1 MKIVVT
7 GATGYVG
14 APLVAALIADGHEVV
29 ALSRDRVR
37 AAEKLPGAMVVEGDL
52 EAAGPWQESIAGAG
66 AVVHLAGELIAGKR
80 WDARQKQ
87 IIRDSRVEST
97 ARIVDAIAALPAD
110 ARPGALICANGVDY
124 YPLAPRGKKGS
135 FDLGDDDIT
144 EADPPGDSFLA
155 RVCRDWES
163 EAARAEPLGVRV
175 VVMRT
180 GLILGPGSAALTK
193 MSTPFKFLVGG
204 RIGSGGQWFSWIHRD
219 DAVAAYRA
227 AVTDDRFAGPI
238 NLVAPDLIRQR
249 DFAAALGAALHRPS
263 AIPTPAF
270 AVRLAAG
277 EMADYILEGRKVVP
291 TVLTALGFAFSRPT
305 IADALRGS
313 FE

>member
-14 APLVAALIADGHEVV
+14 QPLVAALIADGHDVV
-29 ALSRDRVR
+29 ALSRDRGR
-37 AAEKLPGAMVVEGDL
+37 AAARLPGATIVEANL
-52 EAAGPWQESIAGAG
+52 EDAGPWQASIAGTNAI
-66 AVVHLAGELIAGKR
+66 VHLAGELIAGKR

-87 IIRDSRVEST
+87 IIRDSRVETT
-97 ARIVDAIAALPAD
+97 AQIVDAIEAAPA
-110 ARPGALICANGVDY
+110 AERPGVLVAASGIDY
-124 YPLAPRGKKGS
+124 YPFAPRGKKGS

-155 RVCRDWES
+155 RVCRDWEA
-163 EAARAEPLGVRV
+163 EALHAESLGVRV

-180 GLILGPGSAALTK
+180 GLILGPDSAALTK
-193 MSTPFKFLVGG
+193 MIAPFKLMLGG
-204 RIGSGGQWFSWIHRD
+204 RIGSGKQWFSWIHRD

-227 AVTDDRFAGPI
+227 AITDARYRGPI
-238 NLVAPDLIRQR
+238 NLVSPEPIRQR
-249 DFAAALGAALHRPS
+249 EVAAALGTALHRPS

-277 EMADYILEGRKVVP
+277 EMAEYILEGRKVVP
-291 TVLTALGFAFSRPT
+291 TVLTELGFTFSRPR
-305 IADALRGS
+305 IADALRDIS
-313 FE
+313 